1 MNKFY
6 TEKQNGF
13 TICVNVHGNVDE
25 YAKKFLAIYNNAREY
40 PDTIA
45 HVENS
50 YDNRVYVT
58 VYENAKE
65 RAVKWLSDFGEIKSV
80 ESCDIFKIYAEYP
93 YSRTF
98 FNEKKDSEPIFIVE
112 IS

>member
-1 MNKFY
+1 MKELY
-6 TEKQNGF
+6 TEKQNGY

-25 YAKKFLAIYNNAREY
+25 YAKNFLAIYNNAREY

-45 HVENS
+45 HVENN

-58 VYENAKE
+58 VYEKAKE
-65 RAVKWLSDFGEIKSV
+65 HGVKWLEQFGEIKSV

-93 YSRTF
+93 YSQKF
-98 FNEKKDSEPIFIVE
+98 YNDKKDGNPVFVIGIE
-112 IS
+112 

>member
-1 MNKFY
+1 MKELY

-25 YAKKFLAIYNNAREY
+25 YAKNFLAIYNNAREY

-45 HVENS
+45 RVENN

-65 RAVKWLSDFGEIKSV
+65 RAVEWLSDFGEIKNV
-80 ESCDIFKIYAEYP
+80 EPCNIFKIYAEYP
-93 YSRTF
+93 YSRKF
-98 FNEKKDSEPIFIVE
+98 FNYEKDGAPVFVVE